1 MNEQSDWE
9 VLLISVKTRVVHPYR
24 HLSFFLSSSFPRLLR
39 LLCSF
44 TEKTHEEQKRNLES
58 GDESGDESSDESSDE
73 EINLRSPVV
82 SSFLS
87 SMLTTFEEGFL
98 FQSLSSMMGRSIF
111 REAVSIGEF
120 IFIQLK
126 VFFVLT

>member
-58 GDESGDESSDESSDE
+58 GDESSDE